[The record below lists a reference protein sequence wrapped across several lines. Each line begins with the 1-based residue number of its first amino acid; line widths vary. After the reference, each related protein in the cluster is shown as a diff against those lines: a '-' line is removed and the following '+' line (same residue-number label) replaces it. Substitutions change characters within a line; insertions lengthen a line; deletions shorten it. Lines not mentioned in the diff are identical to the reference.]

1 MAQMPKES
9 DGVFKS
15 VATAYVIL
23 LLHVLLIAALGVM
36 VIFFRGIV
44 SYMLW
49 IFLGVT
55 LLIVIS
61 AVYFY
66 RRLKAQGRSLRDT
79 LNSPVFNG
87 RPVEI
92 SFLGGL
98 ASLRLGAESNNRLLE
113 AGGYQDRKQ
122 LESPEAAQVR
132 ELSELA
138 HMLDT
143 NLITLDEF
151 EMLKKRIMNS

>member
-1 MAQMPKES
+1 MVKAPKES

-15 VATAYVIL
+15 VITAYAIL
-23 LLHVLLIAALGVM
+23 LLHVLLIAVLGVM

-49 IFLGVT
+49 IFLGLT
-55 LLIVIS
+55 LLIGIS
-61 AVYFY
+61 AIYFY

-98 ASLRLGAESNNRLLE
+98 ASFRLGSETNAPLLD
-113 AGGYQDRKQ
+113 AGGYRDQKQ
-122 LESPEAAQVR
+122 LESPEAARVR

>member
-1 MAQMPKES
+1 M
-9 DGVFKS
+9 
-15 VATAYVIL
+15 
-23 LLHVLLIAALGVM
+23 
-36 VIFFRGIV
+36 
-44 SYMLW
+44 
-49 IFLGVT
+49 T
-55 LLIVIS
+55 LLICIS
-61 AVYFY
+61 TIYFY

-98 ASLRLGAESNNRLLE
+98 ASFRLGSEPNAKLLE
-113 AGGYQDRKQ
+113 AGGYHDQKQ

-138 HMLDT
+138 HMLNT

-151 EMLKKRIMNS
+151 EILKKRIMNS

>member
-1 MAQMPKES
+1 MAKAPKES
-9 DGVFKS
+9 DGIFKS
-15 VATAYVIL
+15 VAAAYAIL

-44 SYMLW
+44 NYMLW
-49 IFLGVT
+49 IFLGLA
-55 LLIVIS
+55 LLIGIS
-61 AVYFY
+61 AFFFY
-66 RRLKAQGRSLRDT
+66 RYMKAQGKSLRDT

-98 ASLRLGAESNNRLLE
+98 ASFRLGSESNTTLLD
-113 AGGYQDRKQ
+113 AGGYHHQKQ
-122 LESPEAAQVR
+122 LESPEAVQVR
-132 ELSELA
+132 ELGELA